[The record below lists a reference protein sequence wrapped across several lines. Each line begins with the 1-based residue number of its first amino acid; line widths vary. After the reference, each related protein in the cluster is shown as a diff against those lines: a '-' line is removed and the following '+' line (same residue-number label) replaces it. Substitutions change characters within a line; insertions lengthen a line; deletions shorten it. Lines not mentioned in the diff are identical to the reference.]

1 MQNESAVLSSANDSE
16 EIKGQFE
23 GCKRQSE
30 NRRYSV
36 NASIAG
42 GSPQP
47 SKLAPPH
54 CRLGVDP
61 GPPHSEKKGV
71 MKLRTRDVTI
81 TVRCTED
88 ERRKSKRAGGRK

>member
-1 MQNESAVLSSANDSE
+1 MITERKNS
-16 EIKGQFE
+16 QFE

-47 SKLAPPH
+47 SKLARTCLPH

-71 MKLRTRDVTI
+71 MK
-81 TVRCTED
+81 
-88 ERRKSKRAGGRK
+88 